1 MSQEKIVAASI
12 GDVPVVN
19 YFWGGGPKQA
29 SSRQTIIAVRWG
41 EIPVVRA
48 ILGLTTVMRVAH
60 VWDTFNRPNN
70 PLDADGRWVDYGSAT
85 TYRACIENTVAR
97 IGIPDGLT
105 TTTQAV
111 SYMRCATRK
120 STLDDGYIQCRVFS
134 VGDTTG
140 LKTYDTAVFAKV
152 NDDFTDGVG
161 IHLSGN
167 TLGLVVRRN
176 SIDTVVGTF
185 GQFSTN
191 DIIRITF
198 NGDDYTVFCNSQ
210 QRGTWT
216 DRLGQAVSDA
226 AHRSLGIRVEGAASS
241 DGVRAFSPALDHVE
255 LG

>member
-60 VWDTFNRPNN
+60 VWDTFNRPNA

-120 STLDDGYIQCRVFS
+120 STTDDGYIQCRVFS

-176 SIDTVVGTF
+176 SIDTVVDTF

-191 DIIRITF
+191 DIIRVTF
-198 NGDDYTVFCNSQ
+198 NGDDFTVNCNAQ
-210 QRGTWT
+210 TRGTWT
-216 DRLGQAVSDA
+216 DRLGQIVSDA

-241 DGVRAFSPALDHVE
+241 DGARAFSPALDHVE